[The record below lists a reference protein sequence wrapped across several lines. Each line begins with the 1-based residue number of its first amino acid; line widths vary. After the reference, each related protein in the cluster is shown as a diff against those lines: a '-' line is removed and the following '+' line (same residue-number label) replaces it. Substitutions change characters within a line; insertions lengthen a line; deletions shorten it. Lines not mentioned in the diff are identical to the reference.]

1 MAGAAATAALTTFI
15 GGPAVA
21 GAALAG
27 GAGAVAYGTY
37 NKATYATGAWVAG
50 LFAGCDALRPE
61 ELRRLRLHD
70 G

>member
-37 NKATYATGAWVAG
+37 KATYATGAWVAG
-50 LFAGCDALRPE
+50 LFAG
-61 ELRRLRLHD
+61 
-70 G
+70 